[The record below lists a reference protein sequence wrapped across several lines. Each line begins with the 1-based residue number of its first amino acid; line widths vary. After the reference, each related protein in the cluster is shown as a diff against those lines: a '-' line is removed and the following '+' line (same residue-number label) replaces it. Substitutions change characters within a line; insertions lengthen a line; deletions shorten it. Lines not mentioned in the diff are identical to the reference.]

1 MGILGYHPE
10 LVEGGAG
17 GGFGSATKE
26 SAHLVF
32 YLNIATMTNH
42 IENKEPRKPRKENL
56 IFTIWVATGYTVL
69 VITMISWMVY
79 MEFFM

>member
-1 MGILGYHPE
+1 ME
-10 LVEGGAG
+10 D
-17 GGFGSATKE
+17 
-26 SAHLVF
+26 
-32 YLNIATMTNH
+32 NQQ
-42 IENKEPRKPRKENL
+42 KEPRKPRKESL